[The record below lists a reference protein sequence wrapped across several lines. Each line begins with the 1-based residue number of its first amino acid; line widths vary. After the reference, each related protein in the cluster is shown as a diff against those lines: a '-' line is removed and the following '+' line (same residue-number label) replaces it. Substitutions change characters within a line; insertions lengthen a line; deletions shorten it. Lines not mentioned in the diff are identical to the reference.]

1 MLPGSATRRLAATRF
16 VDVRWFASLASTN
29 TYLLD
34 QARSGA
40 PDGVVAV
47 ADHQTAGRGRL
58 GRSWVAPPR
67 SALLASVLLRP
78 DDLAVDRAHL
88 LTAAVAL
95 AAAEACEQLS
105 GVRPSIKWPNDLLVG
120 DRKLAGILAEVELG
134 AGPSLKAVVVGI
146 GLNVAWSGQAPPEVA
161 GLAVAL
167 DEVSGRVVDRDALL
181 VEMLLGLEWRYGDL
195 NGVASEYRS
204 TCATVGRRVRVE
216 LMDGGIEG
224 VAADITP
231 DGRLLIV
238 ADDGSHR
245 TVTAGDV
252 VHLRPGG
259 GDTA

>member
-16 VDVRWFASLASTN
+16 FDVRRFESLDSTN

-40 PDGVVAV
+40 PEGVVAV

-67 SALLASVLLRP
+67 ASLLASVLLRP
-78 DDLAVDRAHL
+78 VDLAIDRAHL

-105 GVRPSIKWPNDLLVG
+105 GVRPSIKWPNDLLVD

-134 AGPSLKAVVVGI
+134 AGPSLEAVVVGI
-146 GLNVAWSGQAPPEVA
+146 GLNVAWAGEAPPEVA

-167 DEVSGRVVDRDALL
+167 DEVSGLTVDRDELL
-181 VEMLLGLEWRYGDL
+181 VEMLLGLERRYGDL
-195 NGVASEYRS
+195 RAVASEYRA
-204 TCATVGRRVRVE
+204 TCATVGRRVRVD
-216 LMDGGIEG
+216 LIDGRIEG
-224 VAADITP
+224 VAADLTP

-238 ADDGSHR
+238 ADDGSQQ

-252 VHLRPGG
+252 VHLRPQGG
-259 GDTA
+259 